1 MSKFDK
7 VVGYEDIKAELF
19 RICDVV
25 KNPGRSGSWKII
37 DG

>member
-7 VVGYEDIKAELF
+7 VVGYEDIKAELM
-19 RICDVV
+19 RCYAL
-25 KNPGRSGSWKII
+25 GQSGSGKII